1 MSRHEEF
8 PDLRPEIEAAMRAA
22 AGPTAA
28 IIVTFGSRE
37 RRRYAAFLREAM
49 RQASTF
55 NGHTMDLEGAWVRLM
70 VFASNLHSPPPP
82 TPTLAEARGADL
94 ETPEGRDVVCEL
106 LASLEEGVQQ

>member
-8 PDLRPEIEAAMRAA
+8 PELRPEIEAAMRAA

-82 TPTLAEARGADL
+82 PPTLAQVLKANLD
-94 ETPEGRDVVCEL
+94 TPKGKAVFRAFLATLGEGGQ
-106 LASLEEGVQQ
+106 S